1 MIDERDLDA
10 HIRVELR
17 ERNIL
22 LVDGHW
28 LLGGHLD
35 GRHLCVREYV
45 RKEKIILYPVLLQRY
60 ASMLVGQ
67 IPQELLE
74 PDPPLIIGI
83 ERGGARLAQAMM
95 PFMLPRLQS
104 QMRERLM
111 SITAVRTPLRFV
123 FDPREEPYLTRFMR
137 AFIVEDF
144 LVMGRKVRNVVDLI
158 RPCEINVAGVLALG
172 ERGKIADYEV
182 RDLQRFTLLK
192 LSPAVEFEDCPLC
205 GEGNPPTEAPGDV
218 YQKR

>member
-1 MIDERDLDA
+1 MVSEQDLEDLVRA
-10 HIRVELR
+10 ELR

-35 GRHLCVREYV
+35 GRHLCVKEYV

-60 ASMLVGQ
+60 AAMLVGQ
-67 IPQELLE
+67 IPQELLD

-83 ERGGARLAQAMM
+83 ERGGARLAQAMTAL
-95 PFMLPRLQS
+95 MLPRLQPKA
-104 QMRERLM
+104 RERLM
-111 SITAVRTPLRFV
+111 CITAARTPLRFV

-137 AFIVEDF
+137 TFIVEDF
-144 LVMGRKVRNVVDLI
+144 LVMGRKVRSVLDLI
-158 RPCEINVAGVLALG
+158 KPCEINVSAVLALG
-172 ERGKIADYEV
+172 ERGRVADYEV
-182 RDLQRFTLLK
+182 RGLHRITLLK
-192 LSPAVEFEDCPLC
+192 LAPAIEYEDCSQC
-205 GEGNPPTEAPGDV
+205 AEGNPPAQAPGDI

>member
-1 MIDERDLDA
+1 MINEQDLDDFV
-10 HIRVELR
+10 RSELR

-35 GRHLCVREYV
+35 GRHLCVKEYV
-45 RKEKIILYPVLLQRY
+45 RKEKIILYPILLHRY
-60 ASMLVGQ
+60 AAMLVGQ

-83 ERGGARLAQAMM
+83 ERGGARLAQAITA
-95 PFMLPRLQS
+95 FMLPRLQS
-104 QMRERLM
+104 QARERLM
-111 SITAVRTPLRFV
+111 CITAVRTPLRFV
-123 FDPREEPYLTRFMR
+123 FDPREEPYLTRFTR

-144 LVMGRKVRNVVDLI
+144 LVMGRKVRSVVDLI
-158 RPCEINVAGVLALG
+158 KPCEINVAAILALG
-172 ERGKIADYEV
+172 ERGKVADYEV
-182 RDLQRFTLLK
+182 RGLQRITLLK
-192 LSPAVEFEDCPLC
+192 LAPAVEYEDCLQC
-205 GEGNPPTEAPGDV
+205 AEGIPPTQAPGDV